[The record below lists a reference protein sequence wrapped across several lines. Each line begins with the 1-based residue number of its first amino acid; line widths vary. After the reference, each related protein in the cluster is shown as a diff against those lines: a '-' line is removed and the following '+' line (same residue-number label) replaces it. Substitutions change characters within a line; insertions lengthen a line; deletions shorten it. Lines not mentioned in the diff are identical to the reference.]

1 MMPTPISNTNSATS
15 SSLLTPTIS
24 NPDFAPATTTGYSSS
39 DTFEVANA
47 VNDTLAAQDNGR
59 TALQKHV
66 DFFDRNN
73 NGTITVSETQEG
85 LVALGLGSTRSW
97 GLATA
102 INAGLG
108 FTTGSSWFSPLT
120 INTANIAAGKHP
132 SDSDIYDEQ
141 GNFSASKF
149 AELFN
154 KFDLDGDGALSNEE
168 FVNFR
173 NRKFEDGGSSLASSL
188 EFSLLMEIAGEDRG
202 DTRVLTTE
210 TLASFYD
217 GSLFYQVAG
226 ESVPF

>member
-1 MMPTPISNTNSATS
+1 MPTPISNTSSVTS
-15 SSLLTPTIS
+15 PSLLTPTTS
-24 NPDFAPATTTGYSSS
+24 NPDFAPATPAGYSSV

-47 VNDTLAAQDNGR
+47 VNETLAAQDNGR

-73 NGTITVSETQEG
+73 NGSITLSETHEG

-108 FTTGSSWFSPLT
+108 ITTGASWFSPLT

-141 GNFSASKF
+141 GNFSAPKF
-149 AELFN
+149 AELFD

-173 NRKFEDGGSSLASSL
+173 NRKFEDESSSLASSL
-188 EFSLLMEIAGEDRG
+188 EFGLLMEIAGEDRG
-202 DTRVLTTE
+202 DTRVLTAA

-217 GSLFYQVAG
+217 GSLFYRIAG
-226 ESVPF
+226 EPVPF